1 MIVLGLIPARG
12 GSSQVKGKNKRLLA
26 GRPLI
31 SYTIEEA
38 LKSTRLNRVIL
49 STDSEE
55 IRKIGLQEGVEAPFL
70 RPKKLA
76 TNETLSLPVIIH
88 CLRYLK
94 KNNYEPDAVLYMQPT
109 SPFRTAKHIDESID
123 LFEKNNVD
131 SVTSMA
137 PVIQHPLFM
146 YRKVDDGTL
155 VEYINMDKKPERRQD
170 LPELWE
176 IDNNISISKTSYLYE
191 AEKRGAHPLN
201 NKNFAPYFIE
211 GVSTIDINTELD
223 FQMAEFMMKL
233 KLKGKLE

>member
-109 SPFRTAKHIDESID
+109 SPFRTAKHIDESIE
-123 LFEKNNVD
+123 LLGENNVD
-131 SVTSMA
+131 SIISMA
-137 PVIQHPLFM
+137 PVIEHPFFM
-146 YRKVDDGTL
+146 YKINDKSMP
-155 VEYINMDKKPERRQD
+155 VELIELDNKPERRQD
-170 LPELWE
+170 LPDYW
-176 IDNNISISKTSYLYE
+176 IMNNNIALSTTKYIYY
-191 AEKRGAHPLN
+191 AEKKSIHFLN
-201 NKNFAPYFIE
+201 QEIFLPYFIDNI
-211 GVSTIDINTELD
+211 SAIDINTEID
-223 FQMAEFMMKL
+223 FQYAEFMMRF
-233 KLKGKLE
+233 KGEIE

>member
-1 MIVLGLIPARG
+1 MIVLGLIPARA

-38 LKSTRLNRVIL
+38 LKSTRLNRIIL

-88 CLRYLK
+88 CLRYLE

-109 SPFRTAKHIDESID
+109 SPFRTAKHIDESIE
-123 LFEKNNVD
+123 LLGENNVD
-131 SVTSMA
+131 SVISMA
-137 PVIQHPLFM
+137 PVTEHPFFM
-146 YRKVDDGTL
+146 YKINDKSMP
-155 VEYINMDKKPERRQD
+155 VELIELEKKPERRQD
-170 LPELWE
+170 LPNYW
-176 IDNNISISKTSYLYE
+176 IMNNNIALSLTRYIYE
-191 AEKRGAHPLN
+191 GEKKGLHFLN
-201 NKNFAPYFIE
+201 QNLFLPYFIDNI
-211 GVSTIDINTELD
+211 SAIDINTEMD
-223 FQMAEFMMKL
+223 FQNAEFMMQF
-233 KLKGKLE
+233 KGKID